1 LPGSIP
7 PRAREILNS
16 ERLPHTKHSSCG
28 LSLTAS
34 QSARSTALL
43 REMAFNW
50 RIFSA
55 PISTTEPFMVE
66 NQFSR
71 TGTTTHRTTFGPWGN
86 VTNKY
91 LGLKF
96 LIGGKIHY
104 GWARLTVMGYSSVT
118 LTGYAYETTV
128 GKPIK
133 AGHTTGPEKS
143 ATEEISPTTL
153 TAPVARKAT
162 LGLLALGAPGLSI
175 WRREESFGAAQ

>member
-1 LPGSIP
+1 
-7 PRAREILNS
+7 
-16 ERLPHTKHSSCG
+16 
-28 LSLTAS
+28 
-34 QSARSTALL
+34 
-43 REMAFNW
+43 MAFNW